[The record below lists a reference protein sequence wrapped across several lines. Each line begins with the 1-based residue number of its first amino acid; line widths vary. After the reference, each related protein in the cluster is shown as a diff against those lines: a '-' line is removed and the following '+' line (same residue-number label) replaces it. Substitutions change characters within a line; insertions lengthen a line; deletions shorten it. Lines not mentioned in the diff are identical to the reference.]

1 MRCAVGMP
9 SVPSTLGSA
18 DESQRPVADRQRQ
31 ASDAAANRAAAI
43 AVAASSGAGYA
54 SGASGRSSGQMNASL
69 LSSSAPETSSR
80 SFLDPLG
87 IVEKVCLQSLLS
99 CSRPSLPFHIFMDHI
114 AAQR

>member
-1 MRCAVGMP
+1 
-9 SVPSTLGSA
+9 
-18 DESQRPVADRQRQ
+18 
-31 ASDAAANRAAAI
+31 
-43 AVAASSGAGYA
+43 
-54 SGASGRSSGQMNASL
+54 MNASL

-99 CSRPSLPFHIFMDHI
+99 CSRPSLPFHIFMNHI

>member
-9 SVPSTLGSA
+9 SVPSTSGA
-18 DESQRPVADRQRQ
+18 AHESHRPAGDRQRQ

-43 AVAASSGAGYA
+43 AAAASSGAGYA
-54 SGASGRSSGQMNASL
+54 SGTSGRSSGQMNASL

-87 IVEKVCLQSLLS
+87 IVEKVYLLESL
-99 CSRPSLPFHIFMDHI
+99 
-114 AAQR
+114 